1 MVQAVCGNCKGRHSV
16 AYKGCSKYQEVSKVL
31 KIAAVDKVSYRDVLM
46 KVKSGAGVL
55 QRPVGGQT
63 AAAAAAAAVGPMTS
77 TPLPTAVPTT
87 TRQVPS
93 PRQPPAKREL
103 FQRTSTA
110 TTARGDPPPEPAMVN
125 QATPTARPTADFSQD
140 RRSYISFKEYC
151 QHLTYYF
158 LYTLDIL
165 RGKKKEYDFNYL
177 AYSINELA
185 SFVFGNHAGNPCLTP
200 DCPEPKD

>member
-1 MVQAVCGNCKGRHSV
+1 M
-16 AYKGCSKYQEVSKVL
+16 
-31 KIAAVDKVSYRDVLM
+31 
-46 KVKSGAGVL
+46 
-55 QRPVGGQT
+55 QRPAGGQT
-63 AAAAAAAAVGPMTS
+63 ATAAAAAVGPMTS

-110 TTARGDPPPEPAMVN
+110 TTARGAPPPEPVRVN
-125 QATPTARPTADFSQD
+125 QATPAATPTADFSED

-158 LYTLDIL
+158 LYTVDIL
-165 RGKKKEYDFNYL
+165 RGKKKEYDFNYI

-185 SFVFGNHAGNPCLTP
+185 SIIFGSHGDDACLTP
-200 DCPEPKD
+200 DCPKPKDRKSVV